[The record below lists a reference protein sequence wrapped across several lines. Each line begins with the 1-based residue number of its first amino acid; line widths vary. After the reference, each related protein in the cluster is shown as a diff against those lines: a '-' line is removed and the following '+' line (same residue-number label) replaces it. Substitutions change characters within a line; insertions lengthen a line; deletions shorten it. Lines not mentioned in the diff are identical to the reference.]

1 MKSTTAAFFILTILA
16 IFTAGFIFGSPV
28 LAADKDKGKNSSTP
42 PGWQQ
47 GEKAG
52 WEGDTPPGLTEEQL
66 EKKKEAGKKS
76 GKHKGKVKMQGEK
89 AKQETELKKEKSDS
103 ETGPE
108 KEKTAEEVEKAKK
121 KITTQPDN

>member
-1 MKSTTAAFFILTILA
+1 MKSKAAMFFILTILA
-16 IFTAGFIFGSPV
+16 IFTAGFICGSPV

-66 EKKKEAGKKS
+66 EKKKKADKKS
-76 GKHKGKVKMQGEK
+76 GKHKGKIKMQGDK
-89 AKQETELKKEKSDS
+89 ICQVKK
-103 ETGPE
+103 
-108 KEKTAEEVEKAKK
+108 
-121 KITTQPDN
+121 